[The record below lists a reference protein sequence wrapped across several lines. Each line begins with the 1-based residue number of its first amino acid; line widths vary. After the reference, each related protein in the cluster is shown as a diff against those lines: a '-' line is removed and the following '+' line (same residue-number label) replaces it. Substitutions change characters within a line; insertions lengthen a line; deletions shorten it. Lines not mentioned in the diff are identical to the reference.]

1 MVLPMPIL
9 VGGRGKKAPW
19 ETGMVRTPE
28 PIKDDVQSLVD
39 DWKLAQVDDG
49 HNRQMQIVSVD
60 KARPIV
66 EKILRQKKSA
76 RVSVLAVLS
85 ELGLQIDQ

>member
-1 MVLPMPIL
+1 MPLL

-28 PIKDDVQSLVD
+28 PIKPEVELFIQ
-39 DWKLAQVDDG
+39 DWKLSQLEDG
-49 HNRQMQIVSVD
+49 HKRQTQIVSVD
-60 KARPIV
+60 KARSVV
-66 EKILRQKKSA
+66 EKILKQKKSA

>member
-1 MVLPMPIL
+1 
-9 VGGRGKKAPW
+9 
-19 ETGMVRTPE
+19 MVRTPE
-28 PIKDDVQSLVD
+28 PIKSDVQALID

-60 KARPIV
+60 KAYEIV

-76 RVSVLAVLS
+76 RVSMLTLLS